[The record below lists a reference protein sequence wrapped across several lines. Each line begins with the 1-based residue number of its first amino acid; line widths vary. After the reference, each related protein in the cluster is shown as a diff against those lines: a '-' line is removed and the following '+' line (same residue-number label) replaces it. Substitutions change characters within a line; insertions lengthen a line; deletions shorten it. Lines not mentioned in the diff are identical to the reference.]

1 MHAHGLYLHELCPY
15 LRWWWPYSALW
26 DSAWRWGACRDR
38 GRLWQAQRWSIV
50 PRPWTV
56 SQKATEDPAMTTGR
70 QSLSPDIWGTVMRR
84 ESKTAGGHKVKWLE
98 IKKTDLCYRK
108 KKLFNCY
115 SCQEERKR
123 EERRQKGKGEKR
135 KGGEGSRGKG
145 REGEELTDFNR
156 KLEILIILQFD
167 LEHLLA
173 SFCFS
178 LPMIEV
184 IIDELRTSFQ
194 FEYVLAFINKY
205 V

>member
-1 MHAHGLYLHELCPY
+1 
-15 LRWWWPYSALW
+15 
-26 DSAWRWGACRDR
+26 
-38 GRLWQAQRWSIV
+38 
-50 PRPWTV
+50 
-56 SQKATEDPAMTTGR
+56 
-70 QSLSPDIWGTVMRR
+70 MRR

-98 IKKTDLCYRK
+98 IRKTDLCYRK

-123 EERRQKGKGEKR
+123 EERRQKGIGEKR

-145 REGEELTDFNR
+145 KEGEELTDFNK

-173 SFCFS
+173 S
-178 LPMIEV
+178 LPTIEF